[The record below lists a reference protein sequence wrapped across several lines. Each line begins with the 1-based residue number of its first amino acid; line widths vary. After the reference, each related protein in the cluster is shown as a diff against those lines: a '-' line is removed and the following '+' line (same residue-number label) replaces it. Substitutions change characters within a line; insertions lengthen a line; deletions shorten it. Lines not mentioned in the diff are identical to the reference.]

1 MGRTGTAGTAGTT
14 GTTGTTGPTGIER
27 DRQRLFTLRRTI
39 ALVRACRAEQAD
51 PDAFYVPLAADSV
64 ALVSRYAPLAGRR
77 VLDVGGG
84 PGYFARAFED
94 AGARYV
100 SVDARPVGTVCGDAS
115 ALPVRDGVVD
125 VCFSSNV
132 LEHVPDPRLM
142 LHEMLRVTRPGG
154 LVFLCYTNWLGPL
167 GGHETAPWHYLG
179 GERAARIYERRH
191 RAAPVNRYGR
201 SLFALSVGR
210 VLRWVR
216 EAEHSGAAEAVAVFP
231 RYHPAWAHPIVR
243 VPGLREFLTANCA
256 IALRVRSQSNVAA
269 QATHAVRTPAARS
282 GSASSSFST
291 PQTVSA
297 SVTPGGT
304 SQPVTPSRIASR
316 RPSTSWATVG
326 TPSAAASSTESP
338 QPSPW
343 DADR

>member
-1 MGRTGTAGTAGTT
+1 MGD
-14 GTTGTTGPTGIER
+14 ER
-27 DRQRLFTLRRTI
+27 GRWGFFTLRRTA
-39 ALVRACRAEQAD
+39 ALVRACRWEQVEPA
-51 PDAFYVPLAADSV
+51 AFYGPLAADSV
-64 ALVSRYAPLAGRR
+64 ALVGRYAPLAGRR

-84 PGYFARAFED
+84 PGFFARAFEE

-100 SVDARPVGTVCGDAS
+100 SVDARPVGMVCGDAL
-115 ALPVRDGVVD
+115 ALPVRDRAVD

-191 RAAPVNRYGR
+191 GAPPANRYGT
-201 SLFALSVGR
+201 SLFALSVAR
-210 VLRWVR
+210 VLGWVR
-216 EAEHSGAAEAVAVFP
+216 EAERCGVAERVAVFP

-256 IALRVRSQSNVAA
+256 IALRVRSQSNSVAHA
-269 QATHAVRTPAARS
+269 RQASRTSAARA
-282 GSASSSFST
+282 GCVTSSFNA
-291 PQTVSA
+291 PETVSA
-297 SVTPGGT
+297 SVPPGPT
-304 SQPVTPSRIASR
+304 SQPVSPSRIASR
-316 RPSTSWATVG
+316 SPSTS
-326 TPSAAASSTESP
+326 
-338 QPSPW
+338 
-343 DADR
+343 